1 MKEGKEGRDRKEGSK
16 EGTEG
21 RRDREGRREG
31 KGTNTCC

>member
-21 RRDREGRREG
+21 SRDREGRREG